1 MYFNSLEIFLF
12 INLIISVIWIF
23 GKDQTLKPLFRRLEL
38 LFQVKDSFL
47 RHSEAICH
55 HTEDICPHTEAIYPY
70 TEAISDDRKLL
81 LSGVNHLPYTGNHLR
96 NSVNSLRNGEE
107 NQPCGELL
115 LRWDDKNLL
124 ISGLQI
130 PDYITAS
137 KYKLIQSVTDGLYL
151 VAII

>member
-1 MYFNSLEIFLF
+1 M
-12 INLIISVIWIF
+12 
-23 GKDQTLKPLFRRLEL
+23 
-38 LFQVKDSFL
+38 
-47 RHSEAICH
+47 
-55 HTEDICPHTEAIYPY
+55 EDICPHTEAIYPY

>member
-23 GKDQTLKPLFRRLEL
+23 GKDQTLKPLFRGLEL

-47 RHSEAICH
+47 RHSEAIRH
-55 HTEDICPHTEAIYPY
+55 HTEAICHY
-70 TEAISDDRKLL
+70 TEAIRHHTEAICDGRKLL
-81 LSGVNHLPYTGNHLR
+81 PCGGNYLPCAGNQLR
-96 NSVNSLRNGEE
+96 DSANFLRNGEE

-130 PDYITAS
+130 PDYLTAS